1 MMILSRIWYLV
12 LAIVA
17 ALGMYVAYL
26 AVGQYNR
33 QGQVAADETLKSD
46 TQVVN
51 WALQID
57 ARRRLE
63 SMVFAS
69 VDASIVKAL
78 KEANGKEAAVPQTA
92 RDEARKGITAVNEKL
107 VGDYKLEAML
117 VVDREGRMVAQVGYD
132 AAAGFNDFELGGYP
146 AVNDGLHGYLR
157 DDTWVW
163 GNRVYRVFV
172 RPVEDEVGQP
182 PLGAIVGLKG
192 IDNDFAKEMSKRT
205 RANLA
210 FYLGDQKVAS
220 AAQETFQSELLEDVS
235 TLLPAL
241 KDDEAYKSV
250 SGRSEIKPIG
260 TKGAAAIFAKLSGEG
275 GELRAGYAVVRQ
287 RSAVSGVMEF
297 LTRADDLDKK
307 NVKYGVL
314 AALLI
319 LGIGLGLLFSFLEHS
334 RPLKE
339 FAVQGERL
347 RKGDLDA
354 FQLQRLGGSYRTI
367 GANVN
372 QGIERIIERGGGSRK
387 PADLE
392 AILGP
397 VPAQPS
403 MSAFSF
409 PLPDSTGALPPSAPS
424 SAGGPPPG
432 FPAPPAGQPGPRAAP
447 PPAKP
452 IAAPPAKAGLRV
464 PGVPPVPYED
474 EETQL
479 RKEGDDEEDD
489 QTKVGRA
496 PKGLLEAASGSV
508 PPPASGSGADTD
520 PIEWRGIYESFIAT
534 KKQCNEPVD
543 GLSYEK
549 FRGTLAKN
557 RDALVQRHKCAR
569 VKFTVYVKDGRASL
583 KATPVRD

>member
-1 MMILSRIWYLV
+1 MILSRIWYLV

-17 ALGMYVAYL
+17 ALGMYVAFL

-33 QGQVAADETLKSD
+33 QGQVAADEALKSD
-46 TQVVN
+46 TQVVS

-63 SMVFAS
+63 SMVFAT
-69 VDASIVKAL
+69 VDPSIVKGL
-78 KEANGKEAAVPQTA
+78 KEANGKDAAVPQTA
-92 RDEARKGITAVNEKL
+92 RDEARKGIAAISEKL
-107 VGDYKLEAML
+107 VGDYKLEAMF
-117 VVDREGRMVAQVGYD
+117 VVDREGRVVAQVGYE
-132 AAAGFNDFELGGYP
+132 AAAGFTEFELGGYP

-192 IDNDFAKEMSKRT
+192 IDNDFAKEISKRT

-210 FYLGDQKVAS
+210 FYLGDQKVAT
-220 AAQETFQSELLEDVS
+220 ATQETFQSELVEDVS
-235 TLLPAL
+235 ALLPSL
-241 KDDEAYKSV
+241 KDDEGYKTA

-287 RSAVSGVMEF
+287 RSAVSGVLEF

-307 NVKYGVL
+307 NVNKL
-314 AALLI
+314 LLSALL
-319 LGIGLGLLFSFLEHS
+319 LVGIGLGLLFSFLEHS
-334 RPLKE
+334 RPLKQ
-339 FAVQGERL
+339 FALQGERL
-347 RKGDLDA
+347 RKGDGDA
-354 FQLQRLGGSYRTI
+354 FQLQALGGAYRSI

-409 PLPDSTGALPPSAPS
+409 PLPDSSTGALPPSAPS
-424 SAGGPPPG
+424 SAGGPGAPG
-432 FPAPPAGQPGPRAAP
+432 FPAPPAAHPGPRGAP
-447 PPAKP
+447 PPKP
-452 IAAPPAKAGLRV
+452 IAAPPPKAGLRV
-464 PGVPPVPYED
+464 PGVPNAPYED

-479 RKEGDDEEDD
+479 RKDEDDDDQDD
-489 QTKVGRA
+489 QTKVGKA
-496 PKGLLEAASGSV
+496 PKGLLEAASGSI
-508 PPPASGSGADTD
+508 PPPGPANGD
-520 PIEWRGIYESFIAT
+520 PPEWRAVYDDFIAT
-534 KKQCNEPVD
+534 KKQCKEPVD

-557 RDALVQRHKCAR
+557 RDALVQRHNCAR